1 MEPISLEGLPES
13 ALLLIDSA
21 PIIHVLEDHSGLA
34 GVFKPVFEAH
44 HKGRVRLAVTTVTL
58 AEVLTGPL
66 SAHNEA
72 LAERYRAT
80 LKSWFV
86 VDLDAE
92 VAESAARLRAACR
105 LQLVDA
111 VQAASA
117 LAIGADALVTHDRD
131 FSALRDL
138 RLLGIERPRP
148 SPEKPHAPPQEFR
161 SHGFKS
167 CHPDQLICSG
177 VDPHLAWLSI
187 QASATK
193 E

>member
-1 MEPISLEGLPES
+1 MEPVSLEGLPEN

-21 PIIHVLEDHSGLA
+21 PIIYVLEGHLELA
-34 GVFKPVFEAH
+34 AVFRPVFEAH
-44 HKGRVRLAVTTVTL
+44 DEGLVRLAITTVTL

-66 SAHNEA
+66 GARDEV

-92 VAESAARLRAACR
+92 IAESAARLRAACK
-105 LQLVDA
+105 LKLADA

-138 RLLGIERPRP
+138 RILG
-148 SPEKPHAPPQEFR
+148 
-161 SHGFKS
+161 
-167 CHPDQLICSG
+167 
-177 VDPHLAWLSI
+177 VV
-187 QASATK
+187 ATK
-193 E
+193 APGQPE

>member
-1 MEPISLEGLPES
+1 MEPVSLEGLPEN

-21 PIIHVLEDHSGLA
+21 PIIYVLEGHPELA
-34 GVFKPVFEAH
+34 AVFRPVFEAH
-44 HKGRVRLAVTTVTL
+44 DEGLVRLAVTPVTL

-66 SAHNEA
+66 GARDEV

-92 VAESAARLRAACR
+92 IAESAARLRAACK
-105 LQLVDA
+105 LKLADA
-111 VQAASA
+111 VQAAGA

-138 RLLGIERPRP
+138 RVLG
-148 SPEKPHAPPQEFR
+148 
-161 SHGFKS
+161 
-167 CHPDQLICSG
+167 
-177 VDPHLAWLSI
+177 VV
-187 QASATK
+187 ATK
-193 E
+193 APEQPQ